1 MQERKFDKNQ
11 LIGFGLMLVLFFGYY
26 LITKPTEEQLQQER
40 AKQEQAAQ
48 QEKSQMEESSS
59 SAITTTTDISLPPD
73 SLGDQIVARNYTL
86 ENDKLLLEFSN
97 KGAQLTKVELK
108 DYKSYDDVSE
118 NHEKPLFI
126 INEGNAELGLKL
138 NDTQGRAI
146 NLAKRNFEVQQNE
159 NSIIFTTQENGGIIQ
174 YTYSLSGDYD
184 LDFSIKS
191 QDFNKISTDQK
202 GEIFFNLNALSQ
214 EKGKEWEQRTTD
226 IHFSLNNYDKD
237 DYTSGD
243 YTSDADDIIDWVG
256 FKQQF
261 FTTILEKENGLKNV
275 KLNVITP
282 EDNDTLHSRY
292 FEFSAPIGN
301 KGGELNE
308 NYTWHF
314 LPLEFTLLKSYDKS
328 FQDIIPFGWGI
339 FGWINEWVILPSF
352 RFMAG
357 WGLQYGWVIALLTV
371 FIKLITSPIMY
382 KQYKQSAMMR
392 VLKPD
397 MDELS
402 KKYPNKDD
410 AMKKQQEVMAL
421 YRSAGVNPLAGCLP
435 ALLQIPIFYALF
447 NFFPNIIDLRG
458 ESFLWADDLTAYD
471 SILELGFNIPF
482 YGAHISL
489 FALLYVITMVIY
501 FKTSGNMM
509 QTPTQEG
516 MPDMRFIMYLMP
528 VMFIFFL
535 NSYASGLSWYY
546 FVSNALNIGLVF
558 VIKNWMIDD
567 AKIHKK
573 LEANKAKPE
582 KKRKKSKW
590 AAKLDAAMKQAQ
602 EQQEAAKKQKK
613 SKK

>member
-26 LITKPTEEQLQQER
+26 MLTKPTEEEIQAQK
-40 AKQEQAAQ
+40 AKQELAAKQQAKA
-48 QEKSQMEESSS
+48 EEGSSS
-59 SAITTTTDISLPPD
+59 TAIVDDTEIALAQD
-73 SLGDQIVARNYTL
+73 SLSEKVSLQTYTL
-86 ENDKLLLEFSN
+86 ENDKLLLEFTN
-97 KGAQLTKVELK
+97 RGAQLSKVQLK
-108 DYKSYDDVSE
+108 EYYAYDDVSE
-118 NHEKPLFI
+118 DHEKPLYI
-126 INEGNAELGLKL
+126 IDGDNAQFGLKL
-138 NDTQGRAI
+138 NDNQGRQI
-146 NLAKRNFEVQQNE
+146 DLSKRNFEVRE
-159 NSIIFTTQENGGIIQ
+159 EGNSIIFTTRENGGVIQ
-174 YTYSLSGDYD
+174 YTYTLSGDHD
-184 LDFSIKS
+184 LDFNIKS
-191 QDFNKISTDQK
+191 QGFNKISADQDAQLY
-202 GEIFFNLNALSQ
+202 FNLQALSQ
-214 EKGKEWEQRTTD
+214 EKGKAWEQRTTD
-226 IHFSLNNYDKD
+226 IHFSLNDFSKD
-237 DYTSGD
+237 DYTTKE
-243 YTSDADDIIDWVG
+243 YTSDSDDKIDWVG

-261 FTTILEKENGLKNV
+261 FTTIFEKEEGLKNV
-275 KLNVITP
+275 RLNVITP
-282 EDNDTLHSRY
+282 EETDTIHSKY
-292 FEFSAPIGN
+292 FEFSAPLAN
-301 KGGELNE
+301 KGELNE
-308 NYTWHF
+308 NYTWRF
-314 LPLEFTLLKSYDKS
+314 LPLEFNTLKAYEKEYEE
-328 FQDIIPFGWGI
+328 IIPFGWGI
-339 FGWINEWVILPSF
+339 FGWINEWIILPTF

-357 WGLQYGWVIALLTV
+357 WGLQYGWVIALLTI

-402 KKYPNKDD
+402 KKYPDKDD

-501 FKTSGNMM
+501 FRTSGNMM
-509 QTPTQEG
+509 NTPTQEG

-528 VMFIFFL
+528 IMFIFFL

-567 AKIHKK
+567 KKIHQKI
-573 LEANKAKPE
+573 EANKAKP
-582 KKRKKSKW
+582 KKKKKKSRL
-590 AAKLDAAMKQAQ
+590 AAKLDEAMKQAQ
-602 EQQEAAKKQKK
+602 AQQEAAKKAKK
-613 SKK
+613 K